1 MVSPVGHAR
10 ARSACSRARAHSAHA
25 PRLAGSGIAK
35 QRATRGAASRE
46 QQEPGVVRDAPIAGC
61 RAPRRGSGLI
71 VVPRQTSASVAELAT
86 SGARVCSAAGP
97 AFVLARASRRDG
109 RVAHRRRVVD
119 PQTQVRDERSATD
132 RDGLDPQRRRHGLV
146 VLSVSA
152 VRGARVGAAP
162 RPGARPCQASP
173 PPSRYRGSPR
183 RRPTARAR
191 PRPPLSA

>member
-1 MVSPVGHAR
+1 VFDAAVEAVGEFATRLAEAVPVCAQ
-10 ARSACSRARAHSAHA
+10 S
-25 PRLAGSGIAK
+25 PRLPDECFRDLAAVGSDDAYGDDAIALN
-35 QRATRGAASRE
+35 
-46 QQEPGVVRDAPIAGC
+46 
-61 RAPRRGSGLI
+61 APRRRMQGPEEGRSGFI

-146 VLSVSA
+146 SCRSA
-152 VRGARVGAAP
+152 
-162 RPGARPCQASP
+162 PCEE
-173 PPSRYRGSPR
+173 
-183 RRPTARAR
+183 RA
-191 PRPPLSA
+191 